1 MLKKLVK
8 FVSGLLV
15 ILTIL
20 FLTTYFYVTSHKEE
34 VANFIANTI
43 SKNHNGTVSFED
55 MTMKSWGRFSNPAF
69 HITNMVLLDSTENK
83 IARLEIKDAYVNIF
97 VKSLFKNQIQV
108 KSVEINKAKYTS
120 ITKKETF
127 SDTIY
132 KKETQLPKKE
142 SSEPFIPFKIDLDIE
157 DFTVDIQNLPRNKAI
172 QFKLN
177 EVSSI
182 VNFEQDK
189 ITSSLDMDAIV
200 NQLGFNLKNGS
211 FLKDSRIS
219 GSMNPVIDLKSNK
232 IHIPTFDLAI
242 NDQVFKLAAD
252 FNTANKGSFV
262 FKIENEQTE
271 YLPTVNLVSD
281 NIQQKLSN
289 YVIDKTFYTN
299 TILKGSFAPF
309 SNPLVYIEFKAKDNS
324 AKIADRY
331 ILDAL
336 TFDGSFKNRIYD
348 DDRAKTEDKKNL
360 KLIFNSIAGKYK
372 ETAFEIRDG
381 LFKSTPET
389 KAYIEGS
396 LNARGKPENLISI
409 LDDPIFSLKDGS
421 FNFVA
426 DIKGDAGTAAELL
439 SSSRMELQISNTSLV
454 EHENKITIP
463 VADLKLHLV
472 RDNAVLDIMKV
483 QMASGDKLIIEGQT
497 GPFSALLSEES
508 KNLVS
513 SNLNFRS
520 NKLNWKDFL
529 EIFDNPQKNSTEKI
543 KDPQFVLH
551 DIFKKIY
558 EKFNPDID
566 IAIKKFQYET
576 LVLDNFSTDL
586 SFSDENNLDLTN
598 VGFDIPSGKVKLDA
612 DLNYEKDEEILVSA
626 DFEAS
631 GGAVFLNDL
640 FNNDTFLFKSGRFD
654 LKADI
659 TGDLMQLESL
669 ILEAKS
675 SINLYNGSVLY
686 KPIDL
691 IVPID
696 LLDVKIKDNNAIL
709 NSLQIS
715 VGSEDKLNFSGE
727 LDDLLAL
734 ISSNSKNQVNSSLF
748 LQSDKLQWDDFLQVF
763 ANDGE
768 KQVSQKKD
776 PETKLKETLRGIYS
790 DFNPRIGVSIDK
802 FQYKDIMT
810 FENFKTGL
818 YYKDMNKLVLE
829 ESSFNFNSN
838 AKADF
843 SAQLDISKPGKTYV
857 NIDFEARADPSQL
870 NDILNYDTFL
880 LDGGSLKLTA
890 NINGDVEKMNELISS
905 SSSKFLIENS
915 SLIHNTSQTKIPF
928 SILEIDIE
936 DDDAILKTLKIDLP
950 SGDQLEFSG
959 KLDNITSIIPHKGS
973 NGKGMSSKL
982 NIYSKK
988 LRFADFLELFNSK
1001 DSVAREKVTN
1011 PNLALKIAVKDFYK
1025 KYQPELS
1032 IYIDEF
1038 IFNKLIVKNFNTG
1051 FYFENKD
1058 LLYLENTGFDFY
1070 KGKVNL
1076 DAHLDITDPVK
1087 TAFSIG
1093 FTTDNLDLEKLL
1105 TSFDY
1110 FNIPSIK
1117 EADKI
1122 AGKVS
1127 VNTQIEGDLIDSTG
1141 IISNSIKG
1149 TIGFDLE
1156 EMEIKGFDPII
1167 KLGNIV
1173 FKKKRLEDIRFGSIE
1188 NVLYVANNTVEFPL
1202 MEVKSTA
1209 FDFFVEGHLGFEEVP
1224 TNLWTGIPLS
1234 NFKSRDLNNIPKKT
1248 GYVKAGKKIYIAAK
1262 SDKKNKIKYKLHLS
1276 ERQYFKERSILSAY
1290 RTQMKED
1297 RLLRR
1302 KYKRDKR
1309 KNDKLALPDAGKT
1322 N

>member
-1 MLKKLVK
+1 MLKKLIK

-15 ILTIL
+15 ILAIL
-20 FLTTYFYVTSHKEE
+20 FLTTYFFVTSHKEE

-43 SKNHNGTVSFED
+43 SENHKGTVSFED

-69 HITNMVLLDSTENK
+69 HITNMVLLDSTDYK
-83 IARLEIKDAYVNIF
+83 IARLKIEDAYVNIF

-108 KSVEINKAKYTS
+108 KSVEINSAKYTS
-120 ITKKETF
+120 IVLQEVF
-127 SDTIY
+127 SDTII
-132 KKETQLPKKE
+132 KKEMPVPDKGST
-142 SSEPFIPFKIDLDIE
+142 EPFTPFKMDLDIE
-157 DFTVDIQNLPRNKAI
+157 DFTVDIQNFVRNKAI
-172 QFKLN
+172 KFKLN
-177 EVSSI
+177 AVSST

-189 ITSSLDMDAIV
+189 ITSSLDLDAMV
-200 NQLGFNLKNGS
+200 KQLGFNLEKGS
-211 FLKDSRIS
+211 FLEDSRIS
-219 GSMNPVIDLKSNK
+219 GSMNAVIDLKSNK
-232 IHIPTFDLAI
+232 IHIPTFDLSI
-242 NDQVFKLAAD
+242 NDQIFKLTAD
-252 FNTANKGSFV
+252 FNTANKGTFL
-262 FKIENEQTE
+262 FKIENEHTE

-281 NIQQKLSN
+281 NIQQKLSK
-289 YVIDKTFYTN
+289 YVIDKTFYTH
-299 TILKGSFAPF
+299 TTLEGSFAPF
-309 SNPLVYIEFKAKDNS
+309 SNPLVHIEFKATDNS

-331 ILDAL
+331 ILDSLA
-336 TFDGSFKNRIYD
+336 FNGSFKNRIYE

-360 KLIFNSIAGKYK
+360 KLIFNTIVGKYK

-381 LFKSTPET
+381 LFKSTPES
-389 KAYIEGS
+389 KAYIEAA

-409 LDDPIFSLKDGS
+409 LDDPIFSPKGGS
-421 FNFVA
+421 FNFVG
-426 DIKGDAGTAAELL
+426 DIKGDASSLATLL
-439 SSSRMELQISNTSLV
+439 SSSTTELQISKTSLV
-454 EHENKITIP
+454 DHENKITIP
-463 VADLKLHLV
+463 VDELKLHLE
-472 RDNAVLDIMKV
+472 RDNAVLDIMKL
-483 QMASGDKLIIEGQT
+483 QMTSGDKLIIEGQT
-497 GPFSALLSEES
+497 SPFSALLSKES

-529 EIFDNPQKNSTEKI
+529 EIFDDPQKNNTEKI

-558 EKFNPDID
+558 QKFNPGID

-586 SFSDENNLDLTN
+586 SFSDENNLHLTN
-598 VGFDIPSGKVKLDA
+598 MGFDIPSGKVKLVA
-612 DLNYEKDEEILVSA
+612 NLNYEKDEEILVSA
-626 DFEAS
+626 DFDAS

-659 TGDLMQLESL
+659 NGDLMQLESL
-669 ILEAKS
+669 ILKAES
-675 SINLYNGSVLY
+675 SINLYKGSVFY
-686 KPIDL
+686 KPMDL

-696 LLDVKIKDNNAIL
+696 LLDVEIIDNRAIL

-715 VGSEDKLNFSGE
+715 VSSEDKLNFSGE
-727 LDDLLAL
+727 LDNLLAL
-734 ISSNSKNQVNSSLF
+734 ISSSSENQVNSSL
-748 LQSDKLQWDDFLQVF
+748 LLHSDKLQWDDFLQVF
-763 ANDGE
+763 AHDSD

-776 PETKLKETLRGIYS
+776 PESRLKETLRGIYS
-790 DFNPRIGVSIDK
+790 DFNPRIGISIDK
-802 FQYKDIMT
+802 FQYRDFMT
-810 FENFKTGL
+810 LENFKTGL
-818 YYKDMNKLVLE
+818 HYRDMNNLVLE

-838 AKADF
+838 GLADF
-843 SAQLDISKPGKTYV
+843 SAQLDISKPGETYV

-880 LDGGSLKLTA
+880 LEGGSLILTA
-890 NINGDVEKMNELISS
+890 NINGDIEKINELISS
-905 SSSKFLIENS
+905 SSSKFIIENS
-915 SLIHNTSQTKIPF
+915 SLIHNSSQTKIPF
-928 SILEIDIE
+928 SILEIDIQ

-959 KLDNITSIIPHKGS
+959 ELDNITSIIPQKSS

-988 LRFADFLELFNSK
+988 VRFGDFLELFNYR
-1001 DSVAREKVTN
+1001 DTIAREIVTN
-1011 PNLALKIAVKDFYK
+1011 RNLALKIAVKDFYK

-1032 IYIDEF
+1032 ICIDEF
-1038 IFNKLIVKNFNTG
+1038 VFNKLIVKNFNTG

-1070 KGKVNL
+1070 EGKVNL
-1076 DAHLDITDPVK
+1076 DAHLDITDSLK

-1110 FNIPSIK
+1110 FNLPSIK

-1141 IISNSIKG
+1141 IISNSVKG

-1173 FKKKRLEDIRFGSIE
+1173 FKKKRMEDIRFSSIE

-1209 FDFFVEGHLGFEEVP
+1209 FDFFVAGHLGFEEVP

-1234 NFKSRDLNNIPKKT
+1234 NFKSRDLTNIPKKT
-1248 GYVKAGKKIYIAAK
+1248 GYAEAVKKIYIEAK

-1276 ERQYFKERSILSAY
+1276 ERQYYKERSLLSVY

-1302 KYKRDKR
+1302 KYKRDTR
-1309 KNDKLALPDAGKT
+1309 KNEKLAIPDAGDT

>member
-1 MLKKLVK
+1 MHKKLLK

-15 ILTIL
+15 ILAIL
-20 FLTTYFYVTSHKEE
+20 FLATYFYVTSHKEE

-43 SKNHNGTVSFED
+43 SENHGGTVSFED

-83 IARLEIKDAYVNIF
+83 IARLEIEDAYVNIF
-97 VKSLFKNQIQV
+97 VKSLLKNQIQV
-108 KSVEINKAKYTS
+108 KSVEINTAKYTA

-127 SDTIY
+127 SDSIY
-132 KKETQLPKKE
+132 EKETQLPKTK
-142 SSEPFIPFKIDLDIE
+142 SPEPFAPFKMDLDIE
-157 DFTVDIQNLPRNKAI
+157 DFVVDIQNVPRNKAI
-172 QFKLN
+172 QFKLKK
-177 EVSSI
+177 VSSI

-189 ITSSLDMDAIV
+189 ITSSMDLEAAV
-200 NQLGFNLKNGS
+200 EQLGFNLEKGS
-211 FLKDSRIS
+211 YLKDSRVS
-219 GSMNPVIDLKSNK
+219 GSMNPVIDLKSNN
-232 IHIPTFDLAI
+232 IHIPTFDLSI
-242 NDQVFKLAAD
+242 NDQVFKLTAD
-252 FNTANKGSFV
+252 FNTTNKGSFV
-262 FKIENEQTE
+262 FKIENEHTE
-271 YLPTVNLVSD
+271 YLPTMNLVSE

-289 YVIDKTFYTN
+289 YVVDKTFYTN
-299 TILKGSFAPF
+299 TILEGSFAPF
-309 SNPLVYIEFKAKDNS
+309 SNPLVHIEFNAHDNS

-331 ILDAL
+331 TLDSIA
-336 TFDGSFKNRIYD
+336 FDGSFKNRIYE
-348 DDRAKTEDKKNL
+348 DDRSKTEDKKNL
-360 KLIFNSIAGKYK
+360 KLIFNTISGKYK

-381 LFKSTPET
+381 LLKSTPET
-389 KAYIEGS
+389 KAYIEAA
-396 LNARGKPENLISI
+396 LNAQGKAENLISI
-409 LDDPIFSLKDGS
+409 LDDPIFSLRDGS

-426 DIKGDAGTAAELL
+426 DIKGDAGTVAEFLA
-439 SSSRMELQISNTSLV
+439 SSEMELNVSKTSLID
-454 EHENKITIP
+454 HENKITIP
-463 VADLKLHLV
+463 VDELKLHLEK
-472 RDNAVLDIMKV
+472 DIAVLDIMKL
-483 QMASGDKLIIEGQT
+483 QMTSGDKLIIEGQA
-497 GPFSALLSEES
+497 GPFSALLSGES

-520 NKLNWKDFL
+520 NKLDWKDFL
-529 EIFDNPQKNSTEKI
+529 EIFDDPQKNNREKT

-558 EKFNPDID
+558 QKFNPDID

-586 SFSDENNLDLTN
+586 SFSDVNNLHLTN
-598 VGFDIPSGKVKLDA
+598 MGFDIPSGKVKLVA
-612 DLNYEKDEEILVSA
+612 DLNYEKDEEILVNA
-626 DFEAS
+626 DFDAS

-654 LKADI
+654 LIADI
-659 TGDLMQLESL
+659 TGNLMQLESL

-675 SINLYNGSVLY
+675 SINLYNGSVFY
-686 KPIDL
+686 KPMDL

-696 LLDVKIKDNNAIL
+696 LLDVEIIDNRAIL
-709 NSLQIS
+709 NSLEIT

-734 ISSNSKNQVNSSLF
+734 ISSNSKNQVNSSL
-748 LQSDKLQWDDFLQVF
+748 LLHSDKLQWDDFLQVF
-763 ANDGE
+763 AHDSE
-768 KQVSQKKD
+768 KHISQKKD
-776 PETKLKETLRGIYS
+776 AESRLKETLRGIYS
-790 DFNPRIGVSIDK
+790 DFNPRIGISIDK
-802 FQYKDIMT
+802 FQYKDFMT
-810 FENFKTGL
+810 LENFKTGL
-818 YYKDMNKLVLE
+818 HYRDVNNLVLE
-829 ESSFNFNSN
+829 ESGFNFNSN
-838 AKADF
+838 AQADF
-843 SAQLDISKPGKTYV
+843 SAQLDISKPGETLV
-857 NIDFEARADPSQL
+857 NIDFEVKADPSQL

-880 LDGGSLKLTA
+880 LEGGSLKLTA
-890 NINGDVEKMNELISS
+890 NINGDIEEMNELISS
-905 SSSKFLIENS
+905 SSSKFIIENS

-936 DDDAILKTLKIDLP
+936 NDDAILKTLKIDLP

-959 KLDNITSIIPHKGS
+959 ELDNITSIIPQNNS
-973 NGKGMSSKL
+973 NSTGMSSKL

-988 LRFADFLELFNSK
+988 LSFDDFLELFSTK
-1001 DSVAREKVTN
+1001 DTVARKKVTN
-1011 PNLALKIAVKDFYK
+1011 RNLALKIAVKDFYK

-1038 IFNKLIVKNFNTG
+1038 VFNKLIVKNFNTG

-1076 DAHLDITDPVK
+1076 DAHLDIADPVK

-1127 VNTQIEGDLIDSTG
+1127 INTQIEGDLIDSTG

-1173 FKKKRLEDIRFGSIE
+1173 FKKKRLEDIRFGSIK

-1248 GYVKAGKKIYIAAK
+1248 GYVEAGKKIYIEAK
-1262 SDKKNKIKYKLHLS
+1262 SDKKNNIKYKLHLS

-1309 KNDKLALPDAGKT
+1309 KNEKLALPDAGKT

>member
-1 MLKKLVK
+1 MLKKLLK

-15 ILTIL
+15 ILAIL

-43 SKNHNGTVSFED
+43 SEKHRGTVSFED

-69 HITNMVLLDSTENK
+69 HIKNMVLLDSTENK
-83 IARLEIKDAYVNIF
+83 IARLEIEDAYVNIF
-97 VKSLFKNQIQV
+97 VKSLLKNQIQV
-108 KSVEINKAKYTS
+108 KSVEINTAKYTV

-132 KKETQLPKKE
+132 EKETQLPKTK
-142 SSEPFIPFKIDLDIE
+142 SPEPFKPFKMDLNIE
-157 DFTVDIQNLPRNKAI
+157 DFAVDIQNVPRHKVI

-177 EVSSI
+177 KVSSI

-189 ITSSLDMDAIV
+189 ITSSLDLDAIV
-200 NQLGFNLKNGS
+200 KQLGFNLEKGS
-211 FLKDSRIS
+211 YLKDSRIS
-219 GSMNPVIDLKSNK
+219 GSMNPVIDLEANK
-232 IHIPTFDLAI
+232 IHIPTFDLSI
-242 NDQVFKLAAD
+242 NDQVFKLTAD

-262 FKIENEQTE
+262 FKIENEHTE

-299 TILKGSFAPF
+299 TTLEGSFAPF
-309 SNPLVYIEFKAKDNS
+309 SNPLVHIEFKATDNS

-331 ILDAL
+331 ILDSLA
-336 TFDGSFKNRIYD
+336 FDGSFRNRIYE

-360 KLIFNSIAGKYK
+360 KLIFNTIVGKYK

-381 LFKSTPET
+381 LLKSTPET
-389 KAYIEGS
+389 KAYIEAA
-396 LNARGKPENLISI
+396 LNAQGKAENLISI

-426 DIKGDAGTAAELL
+426 DIKGDAGTAEEFLA
-439 SSSRMELQISNTSLV
+439 SSRMELQISKTSLV
-454 EHENKITIP
+454 DHENKITIP
-463 VADLKLHLV
+463 VDELKVHLE
-472 RDNAVLDIMKV
+472 RDNAVLDIMKL
-483 QMASGDKLIIEGQT
+483 QMTSGDKLIIEGKT
-497 GPFSALLSEES
+497 GPFSALLSGES

-513 SNLNFRS
+513 SNLYFRS
-520 NKLNWKDFL
+520 NKLNWKEFL
-529 EIFDNPQKNSTEKI
+529 EIFDDPQKNTEKT

-558 EKFNPDID
+558 QKFNPGID

-586 SFSDENNLDLTN
+586 SFSDENNLHLTN
-598 VGFDIPSGKVKLDA
+598 MGFDIPSGKVKLVA
-612 DLNYEKDEEILVSA
+612 DLNYENAKEILVSA
-626 DFEAS
+626 DFDAS
-631 GGAVFLNDL
+631 GGAIFLNDL

-659 TGDLMQLESL
+659 NGDLMQLESL
-669 ILEAKS
+669 ILKAKS
-675 SINLYNGSVLY
+675 SINLYKGSVFY
-686 KPIDL
+686 KPMDL

-696 LLDVKIKDNNAIL
+696 LLDVEIIDNRAIL

-715 VGSEDKLNFSGE
+715 VSSEDKLNFTGE
-727 LDDLLAL
+727 LDDLLAF
-734 ISSNSKNQVNSSLF
+734 ISSNSKNQVNSSLH
-748 LQSDKLQWDDFLQVF
+748 LHSDKLQWDDFLQVF
-763 ANDGE
+763 AHDND

-776 PETKLKETLRGIYS
+776 PESRLKETLRGIYS
-790 DFNPRIGVSIDK
+790 DFNPRIGISIDK
-802 FQYKDIMT
+802 FQYKDFVT
-810 FENFKTGL
+810 LENFKTGL
-818 YYKDMNKLVLE
+818 HYRDMNNLVLE
-829 ESSFNFNSN
+829 ESGFNFYSN
-838 AKADF
+838 GLADF
-843 SAQLDISKPGKTYV
+843 SAQLDISKPGETHV
-857 NIDFEARADPSQL
+857 NIDFEARADPSHL

-880 LDGGSLKLTA
+880 LEGGSLKLTA
-890 NINGDVEKMNELISS
+890 NINGDIEKINELISS
-905 SSSKFLIENS
+905 SSSKFIIESS
-915 SLIHNTSQTKIPF
+915 SLIHNSSQTKIPF
-928 SILEIDIE
+928 SILEIDIQN
-936 DDDAILKTLKIDLP
+936 DDATLKTLKIDLP

-959 KLDNITSIIPHKGS
+959 ELDNITSIIPQKSS
-973 NGKGMSSKL
+973 NGKRMSSKL

-988 LRFADFLELFNSK
+988 VRFGDFLELFNYK
-1001 DSVAREKVTN
+1001 DTIAREKVTN
-1011 PNLALKIAVKDFYK
+1011 RNLALKIAVKDFYK

-1032 IYIDEF
+1032 ICIDEF

-1070 KGKVNL
+1070 EGKVNL
-1076 DAHLDITDPVK
+1076 DAHLDITDSLK

-1122 AGKVS
+1122 DGKVS
-1127 VNTQIEGDLIDSTG
+1127 VNTQIEGDLLDSTG

-1167 KLGNIV
+1167 KLGNLV
-1173 FKKKRLEDIRFGSIE
+1173 FKKKRLEDIKFGSIA

-1209 FDFFVEGHLGFEEVP
+1209 FDFFVAGHLGFEEVQ

-1234 NFKSRDLNNIPKKT
+1234 NFKSRDLTNIPKKT
-1248 GYVKAGKKIYIAAK
+1248 GYAEAGKKVYIVAK

-1276 ERQYFKERSILSAY
+1276 ERQYYKERSILSVY

-1302 KYKRDKR
+1302 KYKRDTR
-1309 KNDKLALPDAGKT
+1309 KNEKLAIPDADDT

>member
-1 MLKKLVK
+1 MLKKLLK

-15 ILTIL
+15 ILAIL
-20 FLTTYFYVTSHKEE
+20 FLATYFYVTSHKEE

-43 SKNHNGTVSFED
+43 SENHRGTMSFED

-83 IARLEIKDAYVNIF
+83 IARLEIEDAYVNIF

-108 KSVEINKAKYTS
+108 KSVEINSAKYTS
-120 ITKKETF
+120 IIKKETLP
-127 SDTIY
+127 DTIL
-132 KKETQLPKKE
+132 KKETPV
-142 SSEPFIPFKIDLDIE
+142 SDRRSPEPFIPFKMNLDIE
-157 DFTVDIQNLPRNKAI
+157 DVTVDIQNLPRNKAI
-172 QFKLN
+172 QFKLD
-177 EVSSI
+177 EISSM

-189 ITSSLDMDAIV
+189 ITSSLDLDATV
-200 NQLGFNLKNGS
+200 EQLGFNLEKGGY
-211 FLKDSRIS
+211 LKDSRIS
-219 GSMNPVIDLKSNK
+219 GSMKPVIDLKSNK
-232 IHIPTFDLAI
+232 IHIPTFDLTI
-242 NDQVFKLAAD
+242 NDQVFKFTAD
-252 FNTANKGSFV
+252 LDTANKGSFL

-271 YLPTVNLVSD
+271 YLSTVSLLAD
-281 NIQQKLSN
+281 NIQQKLGN
-289 YVIDKTFYTN
+289 YLIDNAFYTY
-299 TILKGSFAPF
+299 TTLEGSFAPF
-309 SNPLVYIEFKAKDNS
+309 SNPLVHIEFKTTDNS
-324 AKIADRY
+324 VNIADKFV
-331 ILDAL
+331 LDSLA
-336 TFDGSFKNRIYD
+336 FEGSFKNRIYED
-348 DDRAKTEDKKNL
+348 ERAQTEDKKDL
-360 KLIFNSIAGKYK
+360 KLIFNTIVGKYK
-372 ETAFEIRDG
+372 ETAFEIQDG

-389 KAYIEGS
+389 KAYIEAA

-426 DIKGDAGTAAELL
+426 DIKGDAGSATELL
-439 SSSRMELQISNTSLV
+439 ASSTMELQVSKTSLV
-454 EHENKITIP
+454 DHENKITIP
-463 VADLKLHLV
+463 VDELKLHLEK
-472 RDNAVLDIMKV
+472 DNAVLDIMKL
-483 QMASGDKLIIEGQT
+483 QMTSGDKLTIEGQA

-513 SNLNFRS
+513 SKINFRS

-529 EIFDNPQKNSTEKI
+529 EIFDNPQKNSKEKI

-558 EKFNPDID
+558 QKFNPDID

-576 LVLDNFSTDL
+576 LILDNFSTDL
-586 SFSDENNLDLTN
+586 SFSDENNLHLTN
-598 VGFDIPSGKVKLDA
+598 MGFDIPSGQVKLVA

-626 DFEAS
+626 DFDAS

-640 FNNDTFLFKSGRFD
+640 FNNDTFLFRSGRFD

-659 TGDLMQLESL
+659 TGDLMRLESL

-675 SINLYNGSVLY
+675 SINLYKGSVFY
-686 KPIDL
+686 KPMDL

-696 LLDVKIKDNNAIL
+696 LLDVEIIYNRAIL
-709 NSLQIS
+709 NSLEIA

-727 LDDLLAL
+727 LDDLLTL
-734 ISSNSKNQVNSSLF
+734 ISPNSKNQVNTSL
-748 LQSDKLQWDDFLQVF
+748 LLHSDKLQWDDFLQVF
-763 ANDGE
+763 AHDSE
-768 KQVSQKKD
+768 KHVSQKKD
-776 PETKLKETLRGIYS
+776 PESRLKETLRGIYS
-790 DFNPRIGVSIDK
+790 DFNPHIAITIDK
-802 FQYKDIMT
+802 FEYKDALT
-810 FENFKTGL
+810 LENFKTGFH
-818 YYKDMNKLVLE
+818 YKDMNNLVLE
-829 ESSFNFNSN
+829 ESGFNFNSN
-838 AKADF
+838 GQADF
-843 SAQLDISKPGKTYV
+843 SAQLDISKQGKTHV
-857 NIDFEARADPSQL
+857 NVDFEVKADPSQL
-870 NDILNYDTFL
+870 NNILNYDTFL
-880 LDGGSLKLTA
+880 VEGGSLKLSA
-890 NINGDVEKMNELISS
+890 NINGDIEKMNELISS
-905 SSSKFLIENS
+905 SSSKFIIEHS
-915 SLIHNTSQTKIPF
+915 SLIHNPSQTKIPF

-950 SGDQLEFSG
+950 SGDELEFSG
-959 KLDNITSIIPHKGS
+959 ELDNITSIIPQNSS
-973 NGKGMSSKL
+973 NSTGMSSKL

-988 LRFADFLELFNSK
+988 LRFDDFLELFNTK
-1001 DSVAREKVTN
+1001 DTLDRKKVTN
-1011 PNLALKIAVKDFYK
+1011 RNLALKIAVKDFYK
-1025 KYQPELS
+1025 KYEPELS
-1032 IYIDEF
+1032 ISIDEF
-1038 IFNKLIVKNFNTG
+1038 VFNKLLVKNFNTG

-1070 KGKVNL
+1070 KGKVSL

-1173 FKKKRLEDIRFGSIE
+1173 FKKKRLEDIKFGSIE

-1209 FDFFVEGHLGFEEVP
+1209 FDFFVAGHLGFEEVP

-1248 GYVKAGKKIYIAAK
+1248 GYVQAGKKIYIEAK

-1276 ERQYFKERSILSAY
+1276 ERQYYKERSILSSY
-1290 RTQMKED
+1290 GTQMKED

-1302 KYKRDKR
+1302 KYKRDTR
-1309 KNDKLALPDAGKT
+1309 KNEKLAIPVGDKT